1 MRRAVELNSARG
13 RCWRKI
19 ALAACLS
26 APLSMMADV
35 VTVSGGGSV
44 PAYSPC
50 GFGNC
55 NAGVYMSFQVK
66 DGGGTPDY
74 GVAALWDSANWEL
87 VSIPDLQPN
96 LPPGSTVNSATL
108 SFTDKAWAGQAD
120 GNIALYTSTSSQ
132 LTSVNLTESCGN
144 GRVEIAAPAASG
156 SVTFIPCGPSF
167 SLGADFSGTSFI
179 GLTGWDQPQTPGYYY
194 ADDFLFEQVDYSLAV
209 DYTPPLPEPGFF
221 VLTGLGTF
229 GLLAIAILRKIRA

>member
-1 MRRAVELNSARG
+1 MPSFPTRRS
-13 RCWRKI
+13 
-19 ALAACLS
+19 S
-26 APLSMMADV
+26 DLSMMADV

-66 DGGGTPDY
+66 DGGGTPHY
-74 GVAALWDSANWEL
+74 RPAAQWDSANGEL

-120 GNIALYTSTSSQ
+120 GNIALYTDRK
-132 LTSVNLTESCGN
+132 SV
-144 GRVEIAAPAASG
+144 V
-156 SVTFIPCGPSF
+156 
-167 SLGADFSGTSFI
+167 
-179 GLTGWDQPQTPGYYY
+179 
-194 ADDFLFEQVDYSLAV
+194 
-209 DYTPPLPEPGFF
+209 
-221 VLTGLGTF
+221 
-229 GLLAIAILRKIRA
+229 